1 MRGLGPLQL
10 GNAHFPLSE
19 LGWQELFN
27 MPFHPLGF
35 PVEILLVAITYL
47 FWECGSCASW
57 PLLSSQGSPE
67 ADNLIVSLD
76 THRWQALSLAVPLC
90 LAAPGVT
97 WEALALP
104 VPPLPCHVSL
114 SPLWDRALPP
124 PPRMPQCFPSS
135 TGRFSACNSA
145 KPRMESSKRISLGNY
160 GKNITNQSRK
170 IKHPIRDAFP
180 EHRVL
185 NLR

>member
-1 MRGLGPLQL
+1 MEPGLTANPRAAFVLPWDNPGRPSPCLCPSAL
-10 GNAHFPLSE
+10 L
-19 LGWQELFN
+19 
-27 MPFHPLGF
+27 PLG
-35 PVEILLVAITYL
+35 
-47 FWECGSCASW
+47 
-57 PLLSSQGSPE
+57 SPG
-67 ADNLIVSLD
+67 
-76 THRWQALSLAVPLC
+76 QALSLAVPLC

>member
-1 MRGLGPLQL
+1 MTANPRAAFVLPWDNPGRPSPWLCPSALL
-10 GNAHFPLSE
+10 
-19 LGWQELFN
+19 
-27 MPFHPLGF
+27 PLGS
-35 PVEILLVAITYL
+35 PGQALSLAV
-47 FWECGSCASW
+47 
-57 PLLSSQGSPE
+57 PLCLAAPGVTRE
-67 ADNLIVSLD
+67 
-76 THRWQALSLAVPLC
+76 ALSLAVPLC